1 MSTGYRTADRIALL
15 LSIVILFMLNIQ
27 TINCMQYT
35 ELVVTQSR
43 SQSRNEINT
52 HTEHL
57 VQKHNNFL
65 WLKRS
70 YLVLDEEKKNKET
83 RMKS

>member
-1 MSTGYRTADRIALL
+1 MQEVKHDFQVANQEISFENVYMIQNSWQNCFTLFDRNSCLTFKP
-15 LSIVILFMLNIQ
+15 SS
-27 TINCMQYT
+27 MQYS
-35 ELVVTQSR
+35 EPVVIQSR

-65 WLKRS
+65 
-70 YLVLDEEKKNKET
+70 
-83 RMKS
+83 

>member
-1 MSTGYRTADRIALL
+1 MSTWYRTADRIALL
-15 LSIVILFMLNIQ
+15 FSIVIHIFKTFPKLS
-27 TINCMQYT
+27 TAMQYS
-35 ELVVTQSR
+35 EPVVIQSR

-65 WLKRS
+65 
-70 YLVLDEEKKNKET
+70 
-83 RMKS
+83 